1 MHSPSS
7 SLSCPPVRGAFA
19 LLGLLS
25 LPVGCVDGGKPDSGG
40 DTGAGSGGGDAPLID
55 PTLDECLPV
64 AAESLAGVISTPMEH
79 AGELLT
85 PFFAPADRLSGLLTL
100 TLVSPRSDD
109 DLVTMGLT
117 LEHPELSTFQ
127 IELDVGPGEDVVLAG
142 VAAPGEEL
150 VMGLAE
156 WGRGLPGPEE
166 PYTAEARWTWTE
178 YDDCYEPN
186 NTAAEARH
194 VPTGAEHSAWM
205 VSTLGESDEPVDWY
219 RFTIAE
225 DSVVSLSMVFPE
237 TIPMW
242 VELFAGD
249 RSEQDRLFT
258 SSFSE
263 VPGEFAWTSD
273 GPLPAGTYSLRFA
286 PFIGLAVYETP
297 LRSEAPH
304 LYERYTFRVDASP
317 AR

>member
-1 MHSPSS
+1 MPTLPSA
-7 SLSCPPVRGAFA
+7 LSAAPARFALA

-25 LPVGCVDGGKPDSGG
+25 LPIGCTDGGKPDSGG
-40 DTGAGSGGGDAPLID
+40 DSGGDTGAPLLD
-55 PTLDECLPV
+55 PTLHECEPV

-79 AGELLT
+79 AGELRT
-85 PFFAPADRLSGLLTL
+85 DFVAPADRRSGLLTFA
-100 TLVSPRSDD
+100 LVSPRADD

-127 IELDVGPGEDVVLAG
+127 LEIDVGPSEGVVLAG
-142 VAAPGEEL
+142 VAAPGETL

-156 WGRGLPGPEE
+156 WGRALPGPEA
-166 PYTAEARWTWTE
+166 PYTAEASWAWTE

-194 VPTGAEHSAWM
+194 VPTGAEHRAWM
-205 VSTLGESDEPVDWY
+205 VSVLGESEEPVDWY

-249 RSEQDRLFT
+249 RSDQDRLLT

-263 VPGEFAWTSD
+263 VPGVYSWTSD
-273 GPLPAGTYSLRFA
+273 GPLPAGTYTLRFA
-286 PFIGLAVYETP
+286 PFIGLAVYDTP

-304 LYERYTFRVDASP
+304 LYEGYTFRVDATP